1 MGLLGAL
8 EGVVSRSIRGADRV
22 SKFTGKRG
30 PRDYYAGRGARPTG
44 RHTCSGKYAIV
55 PEMVPEFVVPTLT
68 GCTLRPYVSYKTP
81 DVKAEATTAR
91 SLFES
96 VIVPE
101 IETAIRNGTFEPT
114 HLENYG
120 FEPTQEG
127 KLFKLYPKNY
137 TQ

>member
-22 SKFTGKRG
+22 SKFTSKRG
-30 PRDYYAGRGARPTG
+30 PRDHYASRGSRPTG
-44 RHTCSGKYAIV
+44 RHTSSGKYVIV
-55 PEMVPEFVVPTLT
+55 PEMVPEFVVPSLT
-68 GCTLRPYVSYKTP
+68 GCTLRPYVSYK
-81 DVKAEATTAR
+81 VCATRTKPGLL

-96 VIVPE
+96 VVVPQ
-101 IETAIRNGTFEPT
+101 IETAIKKGTFEPAD
-114 HLENYG
+114 LKKYG
-120 FEPTQEG
+120 FEPVQEG